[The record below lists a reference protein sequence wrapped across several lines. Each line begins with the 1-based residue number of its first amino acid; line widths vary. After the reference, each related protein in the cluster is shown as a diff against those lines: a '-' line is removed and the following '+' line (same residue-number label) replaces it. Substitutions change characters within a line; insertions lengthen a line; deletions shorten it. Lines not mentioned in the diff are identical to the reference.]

1 MDQRTYELLSA
12 RPGNP
17 FEAGMPQA
25 AQAYELLG
33 ASLKNPFA
41 TKEPQPAQAQEPS
54 TGEFLDPVYPKGWTA
69 NQPPVTIRIPE
80 GFDPNNPAHV
90 EAAQRT
96 YQEAYDPVQLNQ
108 TALTSLADVESQG
121 QRVAAQTQAVQ
132 SAIKELEVAGKQ
144 KYVPTASGIF
154 ARPTLS
160 TKEAVQQN
168 LAIAQAEKKLKT
180 AEAGL
185 AEAQKPIQPK
195 IFEVSLPK
203 PAPEAVVQGTP
214 AAPTQAP
221 VQPQGAE
228 DEEPPPESLQQRLY
242 RINVQNL
249 NDWAMRQIARGV
261 KHEAVNAFTNKAMES
276 LKSMMK
282 PEYRKLGDGLY
293 YFKDPSSDGVKV
305 SDTALL
311 RKEIYTENLTAFSKQ
326 MQNLNEI
333 DAIAE
338 QAEKAAALPPG
349 HPERKAIMGAIGAAT
364 KAINTA
370 IAGTSD
376 AVSQQEYNRVAAAL
390 QLGII
395 SNWTQAFNPDSMSK
409 LFSTNPKDFAAMA
422 RKIRDIAASRTK
434 TNYETVKALEKR
446 VGVQMQ
452 EVPDWYKSAISKG
465 TSESKL
471 IQKNQQAAPQPSQ
484 SIVTKSG
491 SQYTIKKVK

>member
-108 TALTSLADVESQG
+108 TALTYLADVESQG

-242 RINVQNL
+242 R
-249 NDWAMRQIARGV
+249 
-261 KHEAVNAFTNKAMES
+261 K
-276 LKSMMK
+276 
-282 PEYRKLGDGLY
+282 
-293 YFKDPSSDGVKV
+293 
-305 SDTALL
+305 
-311 RKEIYTENLTAFSKQ
+311 
-326 MQNLNEI
+326 
-333 DAIAE
+333 
-338 QAEKAAALPPG
+338 
-349 HPERKAIMGAIGAAT
+349 IGRAH
-364 KAINTA
+364 
-370 IAGTSD
+370 
-376 AVSQQEYNRVAAAL
+376 V
-390 QLGII
+390 
-395 SNWTQAFNPDSMSK
+395 
-409 LFSTNPKDFAAMA
+409 
-422 RKIRDIAASRTK
+422 
-434 TNYETVKALEKR
+434 
-446 VGVQMQ
+446 
-452 EVPDWYKSAISKG
+452 
-465 TSESKL
+465 
-471 IQKNQQAAPQPSQ
+471 
-484 SIVTKSG
+484 
-491 SQYTIKKVK
+491 